1 MKSKNS
7 HHCLA
12 INRTGFPEST
22 IPTGLGGGRKAHTA
36 IQQRGFASDECSTK
50 DWVNQRLGNFNVPDR
65 FDRFGRNVLRL
76 GSSRADKFMANDLS
90 QELLNDAMRL
100 PDDQRAALA
109 AALIESLDH
118 GVDEDAEAAWSVEIA
133 RRLRDVQ
140 SGQVKTVPWP
150 QARQVIAADEPPY
163 V

>member
-1 MKSKNS
+1 MDG
-7 HHCLA
+7 CA
-12 INRTGFPEST
+12 MP
-22 IPTGLGGGRKAHTA
+22 
-36 IQQRGFASDECSTK
+36 
-50 DWVNQRLGNFNVPDR
+50 
-65 FDRFGRNVLRL
+65 
-76 GSSRADKFMANDLS
+76 NDLS

-133 RRLRDVQ
+133 RRLQEVE
-140 SGQVKTVPWP
+140 SGHVKTIPWP
-150 QARQVIAADEPPY
+150 RARQMIAADDPPD